1 MRRPP
6 VAVLGAT
13 LSVVALGLSG
23 CGADPVPPMPEP
35 SASSTVQSGPS
46 AAPQAPL
53 PAPDVIVG
61 VLAKL
66 ADPSVPG
73 EQKVGLVQYAT
84 PDDGDALERFAQATV
99 DGGLAPLTFQAA
111 DLAWS
116 PTDYGDVVATVTV
129 SSANPAPEAKP
140 FTFPMQFTLDEG
152 SWQLT
157 RVTADQLLELGPV
170 PTGSAGAPPPPGPP
184 PPGPPR

>member
-13 LSVVALGLSG
+13 VSVVALGLSG
-23 CGADPVPPMPEP
+23 CGAEPVPPMPEP
-35 SASSTVQSGPS
+35 SSAMSTAPPGPS

-53 PAPDVIVG
+53 PAPEVIIG

-66 ADPSVPG
+66 ADPAVPG

-84 PDDGDALERFAQATV
+84 PEDGAALERFAQATV

-129 SSANPAPEAKP
+129 SSANPAPEARP

-157 RVTADQLLELGPV
+157 RVTADQL
-170 PTGSAGAPPPPGPP
+170 
-184 PPGPPR
+184 